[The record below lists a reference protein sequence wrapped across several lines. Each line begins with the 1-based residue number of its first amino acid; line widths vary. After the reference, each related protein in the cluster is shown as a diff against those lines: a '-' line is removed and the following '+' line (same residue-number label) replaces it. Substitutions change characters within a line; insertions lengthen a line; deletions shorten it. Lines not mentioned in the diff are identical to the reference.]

1 MTTKENPVRRHNYE
15 KEAALRTRVQTEPA
29 RPEGHTELAAWLY
42 RAGRLSQAKE
52 ALQEGL
58 AQAGRTAAI
67 HHLLGL
73 VLAGTGDWES
83 AVRHLTRAAAQQP
96 TRFEYVRDLGLVQ
109 GAAGHTA
116 ASVETLRSA
125 ISLCGENAAGANL
138 LWLVRVGEKSLAQN
152 GARPDRRPPQPT
164 RPSAIVERLVLRDPA
179 LAEALTYRRTE
190 ASAAE
195 RDNLKAARR
204 ALSRLATQHPNY
216 ADLYFSLSLVAEQLG
231 ELDRAIEEAEKAIAI
246 NPRYAEAHLLAVRL
260 YERAGKA
267 DRAAE
272 RCRQASDLRPQWIDA
287 HLRLG
292 RMMRDLGRN
301 DEAAAAYRKAL
312 VVNGRC
318 EEAKRGLETL
328 QLAGA
333 GGSEPEGGRA

>member
-1 MTTKENPVRRHNYE
+1 VRRHNYE
-15 KEAALRTRVQTEPA
+15 KEEALRTRVQAEPA
-29 RPEGHTELAAWLY
+29 RPEVHTELAAWLY

-52 ALQEGL
+52 ALQSGL

-73 VLAGTGDWES
+73 VLAGLGDWAS
-83 AVRHLTRAAAQQP
+83 AERHLARAATQQP

-125 ISLCGENAAGANL
+125 ISMGGPVNPATGQADAAATL
-138 LWLVRVGEKSLAQN
+138 LWLVRVGEKSLAEA
-152 GARPDRRPPQPT
+152 GARPDRRPPQPA
-164 RPSAIVERLVLRDPA
+164 RPAAVVERLVSRDPA
-179 LAEALTYRRTE
+179 MAEALAFRRTE
-190 ASAAE
+190 ASASE
-195 RDNLKAARR
+195 RENLKAARR
-204 ALSRLATQHPNY
+204 ALSHLATQHPSY
-216 ADLYFSLSLVAEQLG
+216 PDIFFSLSLVAEQLG
-231 ELDRAIEEAEKAIAI
+231 ELDRAIEEAEKAITA

-260 YERAGKA
+260 YERAGQT

-272 RCRQASDLRPQWIDA
+272 RCRSASDLKPQWIDA

-292 RMMRDLGRN
+292 RLMRDLGQN

-318 EEAKRGLETL
+318 EEAKRGLEAL
-328 QLAGA
+328 QLAGP
-333 GGSEPEGGRA
+333 GPEGGRA